1 MKLNLVVMFG
11 GASVEHEVSIISAN
25 QVINALNPEKYNVIP
40 VYISKNSE
48 FYYANEYD
56 NLDNFKDLDKAIA
69 MGKPVIFQK
78 NNNNVEMIVKKKGLF
93 NKDESL
99 NIDLFFPVVHGT
111 NVEDGRLQGY
121 LETIGATYVGC
132 DTKAAA
138 VGQDKVFMK
147 GILKSNGINVVDATW
162 VYDADYYADI
172 DKTLEMI
179 ESVLRYPMIVKPA
192 NLGSSIGISKANDRD
207 KLKMAI
213 EEAFKYDPKVLIEHV
228 IENLREVNCAV
239 LGDYSQQQTS
249 AIEEVFQTG
258 EILSYQDKYQSEG
271 GKSEGMASTKR
282 VIPAQISPELIEKVE
297 KMAIQGFKALNLNGN
312 ARIDFLI
319 DKNTDEVYLNEVN
332 TIPGSLAFY
341 LWKEKGIEFEQ
352 LCEDLIKLAIK
363 KQREASKHINS
374 FDSNI
379 LKDYKGGSKGKLKA

>member
-172 DKTLEMI
+172 DKTIEMI